1 MKDSRTP
8 TLEDV
13 AVEAGVSRATVS
25 RVINDVATVDP
36 ALRARVDRAVKK
48 TGYRPNKAARA
59 LAGRRTGAVAL
70 VVSGSDGSADQ
81 IFGDPF
87 FGRITGGMVKHLRTQ
102 GIHPTLVLAD
112 SDQARAEAVAYVR
125 QGNADGALLVSTH
138 ADDTLPGLFVEAGL
152 PAVLFA
158 RPALH
163 APISYVDLAHE
174 VGAAL
179 AADRLVS
186 RGCRRVV
193 TIAGPRD
200 VPAAQDRLT
209 GFRQAMAR
217 HGQPRVLVAHGNF
230 TQDSGE
236 AAMHELLSATP
247 DLDGVFAANDLMA
260 AGALRALRDTG
271 RSIPDQ
277 VAVIGFDDSAPAS
290 TSIPPLT
297 TIAQPLEEMAAEMSR
312 LLLAQIETPGQ
323 EPHCTIFDPHLVER
337 ATA

>member
-1 MKDSRTP
+1 MKDSRAP

-13 AVEAGVSRATVS
+13 ATEAGVSRATVS
-25 RVINDVATVDP
+25 RVINDVTTVAP
-36 ALRARVDRAVKK
+36 ALRAKVDRAIKK

-59 LAGRRTGAVAL
+59 LAGSRTGAVAL
-70 VVSGSDGSADQ
+70 VISGSDGCAEE

-87 FGRITGGMVKHLRTQ
+87 FGRITGAMVKHLRTM

-112 SDQARAEAVAYVR
+112 SEQARVEAVDFVR
-125 QGNADGALLVSTH
+125 HGNADGALLVSTH
-138 ADDTLPGLFVEAGL
+138 ADDTLPGLFVDAGL

-174 VGAAL
+174 VGAGL
-179 AADRLVS
+179 AADRLVA

-193 TIAGPRD
+193 TIAGPTD

-217 HGQPRVLVAHGNF
+217 HGQPSVSVAYGNF

-236 AAMHELLSATP
+236 VAMIDLLTRVP

-260 AGALRALRDTG
+260 AGALRALRDAG
-271 RSIPDQ
+271 RVVPAD
-277 VAVIGFDDSAPAS
+277 VAVIGFDNSTPAS
-290 TSIPPLT
+290 TSVPALT
-297 TIAQPLEEMAAEMSR
+297 TIAQPMEEMAAEMSR
-312 LLLAQIETPGQ
+312 LLLAQFTSPTWRPE
-323 EPHCTIFDPHLVER
+323 CKIFDPHLVER
-337 ATA
+337 DSA